1 MSKIRALA
9 ILTGLS
15 FALITSPARSQSPS
29 QPAGPLEHITQKPQI
44 IRAQVVLGAQL
55 ADQAIAVLQ
64 SSNEVEDLQRA
75 RALLNKSYVLLR
87 YATAGIEVINA
98 VNAESKAV
106 PNAGLKIALDWI
118 WAARWRSISAGI
130 AIDNSVGWETTR
142 EDYVAKALDELGPV
156 PELARRASVL
166 IH

>member
-1 MSKIRALA
+1 MTVNKIKALA
-9 ILTGLS
+9 ILAGLS
-15 FALITSPARSQSPS
+15 FALIASPAGSQS
-29 QPAGPLEHITQKPQI
+29 QPAGPLEYMTLKPQV
-44 IRAQVVLGAQL
+44 IRAQVVLGAQF

-64 SSNEVEDLQRA
+64 NSNEIEELKRA
-75 RALLNKSYVLLR
+75 KALVNKSYVLLR
-87 YATAGIEVINA
+87 YATAGIETINQ

-118 WAARWRSISAGI
+118 WAARWRNISAGM

-142 EDYVAKALDELGPV
+142 EEYVSKALEELGPV